1 MSKTTQP
8 NYKGIILAEDRGRDC
23 IRHSRAPEEPAAGVR
38 QTDGVLPAL
47 NTDAGRHPGNSAHLD
62 ARGSAALSAPA
73 RRWLAVRY
81 PLSIR
86 SATEAGGYR
95 ASVSD
100 RQGIYRLQ
108 RVRTGARRQHFYGHD
123 LVRELRDATLQSKGA
138 RVFAYPVNDPERY
151 GVVEFDAQG
160 KALSIEENR
169 SVRNRATRL
178 RDFIFTIGRWSKLPR
193 GSSLRSAANLKSPMS
208 TARIWSA
215 NSSMSA

>member
-1 MSKTTQP
+1 MLAGIREILLISTPEDLPRFQHLLGDGSRFGIHFQYAAQP
-8 NYKGIILAEDRGRDC
+8 KPEGIAQAFLIGKEFIGSSGCAL
-23 IRHSRAPEEPAAGVR
+23 
-38 QTDGVLPAL
+38 VLGD
-47 NTDAGRHPGNSAHLD
+47 N
-62 ARGSAALSAPA
+62 
-73 RRWLAVRY
+73 
-81 PLSIR
+81 I
-86 SATEAGGYR
+86 
-95 ASVSD
+95 
-100 RQGIYRLQ
+100 
-108 RVRTGARRQHFYGHD
+108 FYGHD

-160 KALSIEENR
+160 KALSIEEKPKR
-169 SVRNRATRL
+169 PKSRYAV